1 MDKTKIEL
9 KKEGIYME
17 KKNQRRIKF
26 MSLIVFILILLIVVA
41 LVAGMIIKGQRQQQR
56 VEQYQKQF
64 EIENDVNEGE

>member
-1 MDKTKIEL
+1 
-9 KKEGIYME
+9 
-17 KKNQRRIKF
+17 

-41 LVAGMIIKGQRQQQR
+41 LVAGMIIKGQRQQKR